1 MLRGCGRSK
10 IPSLFIPVSRAPSR
24 SSTTASAATS
34 SGPDPEG
41 YLCYHPAGIVS
52 ATLGD
57 SARPPVPAGDP
68 QSGTDDDYEKM
79 ARRFIAYAGPFS
91 ADAGN
96 GTVTHHVDVSLFPNW
111 QGCDQVRRVT
121 IEGGRLSIIASDR
134 TSADGRTFHSEL
146 IWLRV

>member
-1 MLRGCGRSK
+1 M
-10 IPSLFIPVSRAPSR
+10 SLSRADDLFGAR
-24 SSTTASAATS
+24 RLESAVEVFDDGERRDEFGLS
-34 SGPDPEG
+34 PEG

-68 QSGTDDDYEKM
+68 QSATDSDYGKI

-111 QGCDQVRRVT
+111 QGHDQVRRVT
-121 IEGGRLSIIASDR
+121 IQGRRLSIIASDR
-134 TSADGRTFHSEL
+134 TAADGRTFHSEL
-146 IWLRV
+146 IWLKV